1 MQLEKW
7 TPLGTKF
14 SGGGGNGCDVR
25 YHRNVAMVLGKLADK
40 LAGPRCKDI
49 FDSTILEYLLSN
61 LVSSLHKGSS
71 QVGITAV
78 DGFFYK
84 FKLKIRI

>member
-7 TPLGTKF
+7 TSPGTKF
-14 SGGGGNGCDVR
+14 SGGGGNGYDVR

-61 LVSSLHKGSS
+61 LVSSLL
-71 QVGITAV
+71 QETN
-78 DGFFYK
+78 
-84 FKLKIRI
+84 

>member
-7 TPLGTKF
+7 TPPGTKF
-14 SGGGGNGCDVR
+14 SGGGGDVR
-25 YHRNVAMVLGKLADK
+25 YHRNLAMVLGKLADK

-61 LVSSLHKGSS
+61 LVSSS
-71 QVGITAV
+71 QKTNYVKAKLVICSG
-78 DGFFYK
+78 GLFYN
-84 FKLKIRI
+84 F

>member
-7 TPLGTKF
+7 TPAGTKF
-14 SGGGGNGCDVR
+14 SSGVGGNGCDVR

-61 LVSSLHKGSS
+61 LVSSSQKTNYVGS
-71 QVGITAV
+71 QVS
-78 DGFFYK
+78 
-84 FKLKIRI
+84 